1 MTEVGPLDPAKDL
14 QEAENKLA
22 RLGNVRARARDRGE
36 QKRLD
41 AEIEDWKK
49 AKRLALIRMAA
60 QPKIQ
65 PSDR

>member
-1 MTEVGPLDPAKDL
+1 
-14 QEAENKLA
+14 
-22 RLGNVRARARDRGE
+22 
-36 QKRLD
+36 LD

-60 QPKIQ
+60 QQKIQ

>member
-1 MTEVGPLDPAKDL
+1 MTEVGPSDPAKDL
-14 QEAENKLA
+14 QEAESRLA

-41 AEIEDWKK
+41 AEIEDWKT

-60 QPKIQ
+60 QQKIQ